1 MLYIFP
7 NKAIHRYLYIHI
19 YIYIYIDIYIH
30 DMYFQMNRYIYI
42 YTFTYIYVYIYIYI
56 HTYIFDVCIYI
67 YIYTCIYIY
76 LYVYIYIFAIIS
88 TYIETYIGRSVKWCC
103 LKTGHRAP
111 LLVGHCSLFVKFTDP
126 GWNPV
131 GFHQASAV

>member
-1 MLYIFP
+1 M
-7 NKAIHRYLYIHI
+7 
-19 YIYIYIDIYIH
+19 
-30 DMYFQMNRYIYI
+30 YIYI
-42 YTFTYIYVYIYIYI
+42 YTYIFDVYVYIYLYIYILYIYTCIYVYIYI
-56 HTYIFDVCIYI
+56 H
-67 YIYTCIYIY
+67 
-76 LYVYIYIFAIIS
+76 VYIYIFAIIS